1 MIITL
6 SNPTQQLFVAAKG
19 GHLVQTLRLIA
30 QGGNLN
36 LRKHDDSAQG
46 GVALTPYQVALREG
60 QKVIALLLVLN
71 GYEDGKEGGNT
82 LACPEPSAQEWAG
95 KQTASPPASRTPLS
109 SSDRSKPQAEETTLG
124 TKQQRGLSP
133 ANKKPP
139 PAPPQIGNK

>member
-60 QKVIALLLVLN
+60 QKVVALLLVLN
-71 GYEDGKEGGNT
+71 GYEDGKEGGTT
-82 LACPEPSAQEWAG
+82 LAGPEPSAQEWAG
-95 KQTASPPASRTPLS
+95 KQTASPPASRTLLS
-109 SSDRSKPQAEETTLG
+109 SSDRPKPQAEETLG
-124 TKQQRGLSP
+124 TKQQRVLSP

-139 PAPPQIGNK
+139 PGPPQIGNK